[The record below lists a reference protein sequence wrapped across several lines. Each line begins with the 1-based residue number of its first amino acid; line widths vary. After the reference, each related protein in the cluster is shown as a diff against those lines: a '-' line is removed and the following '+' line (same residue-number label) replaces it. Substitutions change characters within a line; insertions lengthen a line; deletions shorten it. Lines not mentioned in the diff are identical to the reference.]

1 MFVVT
6 VSLGGIVKT
15 VITIL
20 FFIFIVWV
28 LSRKDK
34 E

>member
-6 VSLGGIVKT
+6 VSLGWIIKT
-15 VITIL
+15 VITVL
-20 FFIFIVWV
+20 FFAFIIWV

-34 E
+34 S